1 MQGHHK
7 HSREITERIH
17 ISGHVTL
24 LTPAHFGNGV
34 VRGDALVDMSLLLG
48 EADSLP
54 FIPGTTIAGAL
65 RTYLRTRVG
74 GHRAKKDEEPSE
86 LVSLFGPNLTD
97 EHTALDQSLL
107 VIDDATVVRAEAQ
120 NPNYSITL
128 RDGVRID
135 PKTNLVFREEQNGSG
150 AKYDLELLEAGTTFE
165 LHVELLATSQH
176 PADEL
181 LPWLVQALAG
191 LETGEIRLGLR
202 KRRGF
207 GQVTVKGWRM
217 SRYHLATPSDLCEW
231 LETPAWGHRPDATPT
246 DHVLTLAAMGA
257 AAAVDHR
264 HTLRLT
270 ATFGLADSSLLIR
283 AGSGQLNGGVDAE
296 HLHAHNSQG
305 QWQPVIPGTSW
316 AGVLR
321 HRALRIANTVA
332 SAPDMSAAAQL
343 IDDLFGWTPGFRNEE
358 QGSAS
363 RLFVND
369 SIIAKGQNLYQT
381 RVRIDRFTG
390 GALDAHL
397 FDEAPIYGIAATT
410 VTLVLQVFDPT
421 SADIGLLLLLLRDL
435 WTQDLPVGGE
445 ASVGRGRLTGQRA
458 ELTLPDS
465 ATPIT
470 ISAGQPDMG
479 LDAAERQKLQKYV
492 DCLWD
497 VLVTPAKVQGAVT
510 HA

>member
-1 MQGHHK
+1 MQGHHN

-17 ISGHVTL
+17 ISGQLCL

-34 VRGDALVDMSLLLG
+34 VRGDALVDMSLLLS
-48 EADSLP
+48 EADGLP

-65 RTYLRTRVG
+65 RSYLRTRIG
-74 GHRAKKDEEPSE
+74 GHQAKKTEEPPQ
-86 LVSLFGPNLTD
+86 LVNLFGPNRIGED
-97 EHTALDQSLL
+97 SAFDQSLL
-107 VIDDATVVRAEAQ
+107 VIDDATIMRSDKQ
-120 NPNYSITL
+120 RPNYSVML

-135 PKTNLVFREEQNGSG
+135 SKTNVAYYDDASNSG
-150 AKYDLELLEAGTTFE
+150 AKYDLELLEAGTTFD
-165 LHVELLATSQH
+165 LHVELLATSKH

-181 LPWLVQALAG
+181 LPWVVQALAG

-207 GQVTVKGWRM
+207 GQVTVKDWRM
-217 SRYHLATPSDLCEW
+217 SRYHLATPSDLCAW
-231 LETPAWGHRPDATPT
+231 LEIPVWEHRPDAISTN
-246 DHVLTLAAMGA
+246 HVLTLADVGA
-257 AAAVDHR
+257 TGAVDHR
-264 HTLRLT
+264 RTLRLT

-283 AGSGQLNGGVDAE
+283 SGFGQLNGGADVE
-296 HLHAHNSQG
+296 HLHARNVQG
-305 QWQPVIPGTSW
+305 QLKPVIPGTSW

-332 SAPDMSAAAQL
+332 STSEIGASAQ
-343 IDDLFGWTPGFRNEE
+343 IINDLFGWMPESHSDE

-363 RLFVND
+363 RLLVDD
-369 SIIAKGQNLYQT
+369 SVIEKGQSLYQT

-397 FDEAPIYGIAATT
+397 FDEAPVYGLAATT
-410 VTLVLQVFDPT
+410 VTLTLQVFDPT
-421 SADIGLLLLLLRDL
+421 KADIGLLLLLLRDL

-458 ELTLPDS
+458 ELVLPDN

-470 ISAGQPDMG
+470 ISADQPDMG
-479 LDAAERQKLQKYV
+479 LDAATRQMLQQYV
-492 DCLWD
+492 DDLWD
-497 VLVTPAKVQGAVT
+497 ALAPPVEAQGEIS
-510 HA
+510 HG